1 MYRYFIQPI
10 FNKYKGSLV
19 GYEMLIREYVNG
31 HWRLPQCFSA
41 IPKQVQSELLV
52 TVAQKLSRKIGFV
65 YFNLTWE
72 QFLDNEFAQILIK
85 TQKEISP
92 VTLVIEIIEEPVQS
106 NYSFEQIIQQ
116 FNFYRQHGA
125 LITLDDVGTG
135 INTLENIQGFLPYIF
150 GLKFPLQN
158 FRAEGRQEQIITE
171 LATWKKVADTNNISL
186 VVEGVENEADDQ
198 FLDNLE
204 ISYRQGYHYGKPRLF
219 E

>member
-1 MYRYFIQPI
+1 M
-10 FNKYKGSLV
+10 
-19 GYEMLIREYVNG
+19 
-31 HWRLPQCFSA
+31 
-41 IPKQVQSELLV
+41 
-52 TVAQKLSRKIGFV
+52 
-65 YFNLTWE
+65 
-72 QFLDNEFAQILIK
+72 IK

-92 VTLVIEIIEEPVQS
+92 VTLAIEIIEEPVQT

-171 LATWKKVADTNNISL
+171 LATWKKIADTNNISL

>member
-1 MYRYFIQPI
+1 
-10 FNKYKGSLV
+10 
-19 GYEMLIREYVNG
+19 MLTVTG
-31 HWRLPQCFSA
+31 DCLSVFPA

-171 LATWKKVADTNNISL
+171 LATWKKIADTNNISL

>member
-1 MYRYFIQPI
+1 M
-10 FNKYKGSLV
+10 
-19 GYEMLIREYVNG
+19 
-31 HWRLPQCFSA
+31 
-41 IPKQVQSELLV
+41 
-52 TVAQKLSRKIGFV
+52 
-65 YFNLTWE
+65 
-72 QFLDNEFAQILIK
+72 IK

-92 VTLVIEIIEEPVQS
+92 VTLAIEIIEEPVQT

-171 LATWKKVADTNNISL
+171 LATWKKLQILIIL
-186 VVEGVENEADDQ
+186 V
-198 FLDNLE
+198 
-204 ISYRQGYHYGKPRLF
+204 
-219 E
+219 